1 MCHKNDL
8 YLYMCKC
15 NDLYMN
21 QKMTNMLDGRYV
33 HLPGLV
39 QYHPSN
45 LDLTKGLLEPS
56 GPGSIGK
63 DQIFKVM

>member
-1 MCHKNDL
+1 
-8 YLYMCKC
+8 
-15 NDLYMN
+15 MN
-21 QKMTNMLDGRYV
+21 QKMTNMLDGKYV